1 MFKFLCVVVAAAPIL
16 AEGIPPGTDIQ
27 VRLDGRIEMSTW
39 DRGRIYP
46 AYITEDVIAK
56 DHDVSIPRGSQVEL
70 IVREVA
76 PGQYT
81 LDIESIT
88 TNGQRYAV
96 DTSGP
101 QVNVPR
107 DDGSNGLIGAIAE
120 GIAGTVGEQVET
132 KGREIRLPVGSLITF
147 RLLEPL
153 RVVNWKDPGYQ
164 QGLYHYHSEHDWYR

>member
-1 MFKFLCVVVAAAPIL
+1 MFKFLCAVVGAISML
-16 AEGIPPGTDIQ
+16 AKGIPPGTDIQ
-27 VRLDGRIEMSTW
+27 VRLDARIEMSTW

-46 AYITEDVIAK
+46 ASIARDVIAK
-56 DHDVSIPRGSQVEL
+56 DGDVSVPRSSQVEL

-81 LDIESIT
+81 IDVESIT

-101 QVNVPR
+101 QVSVPR

-120 GIAGTVGEQVET
+120 GIACTVGEQVET

-153 RVVNWKDPGYQ
+153 RVVNWTDPGYQ
-164 QGLYHYHSEHDWYR
+164 QGPYHYHSEHDWYR

>member
-1 MFKFLCVVVAAAPIL
+1 MFKFLCAVAGAIPIL

-27 VRLDGRIEMSTW
+27 VGLEARIEMTTW

-46 AYITEDVIAK
+46 AYIARDVIAK
-56 DHDVSIPRGSQVEL
+56 DGDVSIPRGSQVEL
-70 IVREVA
+70 IVREIA

-81 LDIESIT
+81 IDVESIT

-107 DDGSNGLIGAIAE
+107 DDGSNGLIGAIA
-120 GIAGTVGEQVET
+120 GTVGEQIET

-153 RVVNWKDPGYQ
+153 RVVSWKDPGYQ
-164 QGLYHYHSEHDWYR
+164 QGPYHYHNEHDWYR

>member
-1 MFKFLCVVVAAAPIL
+1 MFTFLCAFVGATIPIF
-16 AEGIPPGTDIQ
+16 ADSIPPGTDIQ
-27 VRLDGRIEMSTW
+27 VGVDARIEMSTW

-46 AYITEDVIAK
+46 AYVARDVIAGN
-56 DHDVSIPRGSQVEL
+56 VSIPRGSEVEL

-76 PGQYT
+76 SGQYT
-81 LDIESIT
+81 LDVESIT

-96 DTSGP
+96 DPSGP

-107 DDGSNGLIGAIAE
+107 DDGSNGLIAAIA
-120 GIAGTVGEQVET
+120 GSVGEQVET
-132 KGREIRLPVGSLITF
+132 TGQEIRLPVGSLITF

-164 QGLYHYHSEHDWYR
+164 EGLYHYHSEHDWYR